1 MSEAPEP
8 PDASVEPSATTEPS
22 APTEPSAFA
31 EPERGLQASAV
42 RRAILRALL
51 SGGAG
56 SITCGVIG
64 LVMGFAWVGVGN
76 VAFQGFLGGLVLG
89 AVALFESVAWPSGTP
104 TRGRLLLT
112 FAAVWILAG
121 LLCLGALLE
130 SIYAS
135 GFVDGLDSV
144 EARQELGIVL
154 RDMGQDPALYLG
166 VFAVLGLPFA
176 LGALARG
183 CALRVPEQ
191 IAVATLATSG
201 PAVAL
206 LLFTELA
213 PRTDSQFSCAIAVAA
228 GVLLPLAA
236 WLGDLVER
244 RRWGTQV
251 TPRER
256 QRELAWGVALF
267 WILLGTPA
275 AYGFGTTA
283 VEAREAQAR
292 ALAKLAAEAEAL
304 TAAGRYEEALALCL
318 RGKGEGL
325 VHRYAY
331 RLGWAWAESAWFTG
345 GEAPPEWLVRQAD
358 IVAML
363 DADPGL
369 RWERASWRLGA
380 GDPRGALADLDWLIE
395 TTGLTG
401 DVHALRA
408 QAHLEL
414 GDLDAAAADLASAEG
429 QVVEFPGR
437 VPELR
442 ARLEEARARK

>member
-1 MSEAPEP
+1 MSEPPE
-8 PDASVEPSATTEPS
+8 ASPSAEPSAS
-22 APTEPSAFA
+22 A
-31 EPERGLQASAV
+31 EPERGLQTSAV

-51 SGGAG
+51 SGVAG
-56 SITCGVIG
+56 SITCAVIG
-64 LVMGFAWVGVGN
+64 LAMGFAWGGVGN

-89 AVALFESVAWPSGTP
+89 AVGLFESVAWPPGTP
-104 TRGRLLLT
+104 TRRRLLLT
-112 FAAVWILAG
+112 SAAVWVMAG

-130 SIYAS
+130 SIYAN

-166 VFAVLGLPFA
+166 VFGVLGLPFA

-183 CALRVPEQ
+183 CALCVPEQ
-191 IAVATLATSG
+191 IAVATLGTSG

-213 PRTDSQFSCAIAVAA
+213 PRTDSRFSCAVAVAA

-251 TPRER
+251 TQRER
-256 QRELAWGVALF
+256 QRRLAWGVVVG
-267 WILLGTPA
+267 LLVLGAPA
-275 AYGFGTTA
+275 AYAFGTAA
-283 VEAREAQAR
+283 VKAREAQAR
-292 ALAKLAAEAEAL
+292 ALANLAAEAESL
-304 TAAGRYEEALALCL
+304 TAAGHYEEALELCL
-318 RGKGEGL
+318 RGHRDGL

-331 RLGWAWAESAWFTG
+331 RLGWEWAESAWFTG
-345 GEAPPEWLVRQAD
+345 GEPPPEWLLSQAD
-358 IVAML
+358 TVAMFEG
-363 DADPGL
+363 DPGL
-369 RWERASWRLGA
+369 RWERARWRLRA

-401 DVHALRA
+401 DVHVLRA
-408 QAHLEL
+408 QAHLAL
-414 GDLDAAAADLASAEG
+414 GDLDAAAVDLASAEG
-429 QVVEFPGR
+429 RVVEFPER